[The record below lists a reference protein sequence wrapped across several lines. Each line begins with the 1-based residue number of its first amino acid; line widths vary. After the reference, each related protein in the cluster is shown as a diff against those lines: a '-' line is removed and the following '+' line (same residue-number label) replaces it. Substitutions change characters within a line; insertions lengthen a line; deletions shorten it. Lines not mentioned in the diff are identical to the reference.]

1 MSRWM
6 ILLAFLWGV
15 HGSLCGQGVANQE
28 FDAKTR
34 RGIDLVYNLEF
45 EKAEQEFGELI
56 RLRPRDPAGH
66 FFHAMVQWWRIIIN
80 VDSEEYDDRFMD
92 SLDVVIDLCD
102 ELLEQNENDVYALF
116 FKGGSIGFQGRLKF
130 HRNDYLGAANA
141 GRKALPIV
149 QDASMLD
156 PENYDVLLGSGIYN
170 YYAEVVPNQY
180 PFLKPLLLFLPAGDK
195 KKGIEQL
202 TAAAEKGKYAS
213 VETSYFLMQ
222 IYYVY
227 EKDYT
232 KALALAERLHQR
244 YPGNILFHK
253 YLGKV
258 YVSLSNWSMVQKTFG
273 EIAVRVY
280 KGQRGYNSAAER
292 EAVYYLG
299 LCDMNIR
306 EYDSALRHFFRCDE
320 LSRQLDIKEPSGFMV
335 MTNLKIGMI
344 YDVLSKREL
353 AVRQYQKVLDMKEYL
368 NSYRQAEE
376 FMKKPF
382 MQ

>member
-92 SLDVVIDLCD
+92 SLEVVIDLCD
-102 ELLEQNENDVYALF
+102 ELLEQNENDVHALF

-149 QDASMLD
+149 QDASTLD

-180 PFLKPLLLFLPAGDK
+180 PFLKPLLLFLPAE

-222 IYYVY
+222 IYYAY
-227 EKDYT
+227 EKDYA

-253 YLGKV
+253 YLGRV

-273 EIAVRVY
+273 EIAARVF
-280 KGQRGYNSAAER
+280 KGQRGYNPAAER

-299 LCDMNIR
+299 LCDMN
-306 EYDSALRHFFRCDE
+306 
-320 LSRQLDIKEPSGFMV
+320 IKEPSGFMV

>member
-1 MSRWM
+1 MRRWM
-6 ILLAFLWGV
+6 VLFGV
-15 HGSLCGQGVANQE
+15 FWSAHGFLCGQGFTDQE
-28 FDAKTR
+28 IDAKTR
-34 RGIDLVYNLEF
+34 RGIDYVYNLEF
-45 EKAEQEFGELI
+45 EKAEQEFVELI
-56 RLRPRDPAGH
+56 QLRPRDPAGH

-80 VDSEEYDDRFMD
+80 VDNEEYDDRFMD
-92 SLDVVIDLCD
+92 SLEVVIDLCD
-102 ELLEQNENDVYALF
+102 ELLEQNENDVHALF

-149 QDASMLD
+149 QDASTLD
-156 PENYDVLLGSGIYN
+156 PANYDILLGSGIYN
-170 YYAEVVPNQY
+170 YYADVIPNQY

-213 VETSYFLMQ
+213 IETSYFLMQ

-244 YPGNILFHK
+244 YSGNFLFHK
-253 YLGKV
+253 YLGRV
-258 YVSLSNWSMVQKTFG
+258 YVSLSNWSMVQQTFG
-273 EIAVRVY
+273 EIAARVY
-280 KGQRGYNSAAER
+280 KGRRGYNSVAER
-292 EAVYYLG
+292 EATYYLG

-335 MTNLKIGMI
+335 MTNLKLGMI

-382 MQ
+382 MR